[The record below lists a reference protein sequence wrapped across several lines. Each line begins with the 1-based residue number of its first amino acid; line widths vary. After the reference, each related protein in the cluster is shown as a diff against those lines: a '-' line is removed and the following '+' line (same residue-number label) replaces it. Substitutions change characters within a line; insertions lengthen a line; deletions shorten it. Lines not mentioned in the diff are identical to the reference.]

1 MDAIEKRMAGS
12 LFNHCYFLRVNLWR
26 KLSEEEKMF
35 IHSKFPDCV
44 IEESTED

>member
-1 MDAIEKRMAGS
+1 MELIEKRMAGS